1 MFSVVLSTVLDFI
14 CVPFLKKYRDSSP
27 LIFTQLKKKKKNKM
41 KKGKR
46 EKYRCVTALKSK
58 YNKMYRFNKV
68 HEARSIVRS

>member
-1 MFSVVLSTVLDFI
+1 
-14 CVPFLKKYRDSSP
+14 
-27 LIFTQLKKKKKNKM
+27 M

-58 YNKMYRFNKV
+58 YNQIYSFNKV

>member
-1 MFSVVLSTVLDFI
+1 MCTFF
-14 CVPFLKKYRDSSP
+14 KKIPRQFPTDIYT
-27 LIFTQLKKKKKNKM
+27 IEKKKKNKM